1 MSQQAPVNHQ
11 GQFLSLNAGERNM
24 IVICGISLVLI
35 WLLLGKIG
43 LVLIGV
49 VSGIQLR
56 SLWEKYGHPRGSD
69 ESCLKKADR
78 SRQLGI
84 EVVHRLMTWQSL
96 ERPRTPAGTCEASVA
111 DFSDFQPAMGVALSA
126 VSNEVVE
133 QYVE

>member
-1 MSQQAPVNHQ
+1 
-11 GQFLSLNAGERNM
+11 M
-24 IVICGISLVLI
+24 IYGISLVLT

-43 LVLIGV
+43 LLLIGV

-56 SLWEKYGHPRGSD
+56 SLWEKYGHPRASD

-96 ERPRTPAGTCEASVA
+96 ERPGTPTDPAGTCEASVA